1 MGTSPPNNPRRPIR
15 CPSCGSERLQLR
27 DKPDRIDRVT
37 QTPSDR
43 IRRLFI
49 ADMRLYHCH
58 ICRLQF
64 YDVGPAAGPAVQE
77 ITEAEA
83 VPVLEKAA
91 TAEPPAAES
100 ATVIGGTV
108 TIKGRLSSRENIVVN
123 GEIQGD
129 LEIPAHR
136 LTIGMAGRIY
146 GDVLAAEAEA
156 LGTVEGTLDARHK
169 FTLRTCASMTGSIR
183 TPRLTIEDGAFF
195 QGWIE
200 TA

>member
-1 MGTSPPNNPRRPIR
+1 MGTSPLINPRRPIR

-27 DKPDRIDRVT
+27 TKPDRIDRVT

-64 YDVGPAAGPAVQE
+64 YDVGPAAEPAGRE
-77 ITEAEA
+77 TTEAAA
-83 VPVLEKAA
+83 VPVPEVVA
-91 TAEPPAAES
+91 AEPPAGDAV
-100 ATVIGGTV
+100 TVIGGTV

-123 GEIQGD
+123 GEIEGD

-136 LTIGMAGRIY
+136 LTIGEAGRIY

-156 LGTVEGTLDARHK
+156 LGTVEGNLDARHK
-169 FTLRTCASMTGSIR
+169 FALRACASMTGSIR
-183 TPRLTIEDGAFF
+183 TPHLTIEEGAFF